1 IWSSLPVKF
10 RHGNNYGEA
19 DEIQID
25 VEIDPEAIGREEF
38 AVSGIKYITL
48 RNNIILSVYSEDEPQ
63 QRPVQIHCDGTLDF
77 DPATYVA
84 TFRKNVEVI
93 RPTGTLQQRDSL
105 RCDLLTVTSSPA
117 PEDDLPLVEP
127 NTTNAGEAKTAEDK
141 RGMLLALPRNLKPDR
156 IRAESYGEPSVVFVS
171 DEHGLRAKMN
181 EFEYEV
187 GTKTIHITH
196 PKYAEIIHEDMQ
208 FFSPDIELV
217 HNEQD
222 ELESLICRGPGEMRY
237 IPKETNQLELQ
248 AQWKSKLRISPEKTT
263 GLTLIEL
270 DQEAVLSQPMEESN
284 LEGDHIRLWV
294 SQHSTAANVPQPVS
308 RKSGERPLGWDGKN
322 LIPHKMLVLKN
333 VNFSNPDLV
342 GKKIESLNVTFVD
355 GPNSVKQPKRS
366 GMSLLPA
373 KESKR
378 NKRPNRQLL
387 TSSPMKTP
395 AELEAREIEI
405 VVQRG
410 TDLQES
416 WVESITT
423 SGEVVLTQQQNPL
436 EPPLVM
442 HGDRVEVI
450 NSDKSNVNQVIH
462 VFGKPARIE
471 DREMRI
477 VGNQLHLDRENNRA
491 WVTGPG
497 VMQSLVNSDLEGKKL
512 TEPQILSVWWREK
525 MNFDGKTAAFYDQ
538 VRTTLDESTLICQEM
553 EVVLSKKTDFGE
565 QRKPVSADKPEIER
579 LHCRYGVKIESQKTD
594 SGKITE
600 VRSGHFSELLFK
612 QETGSTLAQGPGE
625 LRIWRE
631 GTSNRAGLVRGNET
645 LTNASMHTRETGW
658 NFSQIEFTGIV
669 EGNLESK
676 ITTFRDRVQII
687 YGPVSKPGELL
698 DPDDLPEQGAWMTS
712 ELLEITLHP
721 KTKTED
727 SWLSMSAKGNVDLEG
742 FDFFAQ
748 ADLVSYDESQK
759 TYRMKAFGKR
769 KAKIS
774 LQEYAGREPLDTEA
788 QSIEYKPEQSYL
800 KADGVTMFI
809 GSSSVRKKSV
819 PK

>member
-1 IWSSLPVKF
+1 V
-10 RHGNNYGEA
+10 H
-19 DEIQID
+19 
-25 VEIDPEAIGREEF
+25 
-38 AVSGIKYITL
+38 
-48 RNNIILSVYSEDEPQ
+48 
-63 QRPVQIHCDGTLDF
+63 
-77 DPATYVA
+77 
-84 TFRKNVEVI
+84 VI
-93 RPTGTLQQRDSL
+93 RPTGTLQQRDEL
-105 RCDLLTVTSSPA
+105 TCDLLTVTSSPA

-127 NTTNAGEAKTAEDK
+127 NTTAAGETTSAADN
-141 RGMLLALPRNLKPDR
+141 RGLLMAIPRNLKPDR
-156 IRAESYGEPSVVFVS
+156 IRAASYGEPSVVFLS
-171 DEHGLRAKMN
+171 DEHGLRADMN

-196 PKYAEIIHEDMQ
+196 PKYAEIIHEETK
-208 FFSPDIELV
+208 FFSPDITLV
-217 HNEQD
+217 RNEQD
-222 ELESLICRGPGEMRY
+222 ELESLICLGPGEMQY
-237 IPKETNQLELQ
+237 IPKESNRLELQ
-248 AQWKSKLRISPEKTT
+248 AQWKNKLRISPEKST

-270 DQEAVLSQPMEESN
+270 DREAVISQPVEDS
-284 LEGDHIRLWV
+284 LLKGDYIQFWV
-294 SQHSTAANVPQPVS
+294 SQVAASASTPQPDS
-308 RKSGERPLGWDGKN
+308 RKTGEQPLGWNGKN

-333 VNFSNPDLV
+333 VQFSNPDLV
-342 GKKIESLNVTFVD
+342 GEKVERLNVTFVD
-355 GPNSVKQPKRS
+355 GPTSVKQPKRS
-366 GMSLLPA
+366 SMSLLPSNR
-373 KESKR
+373 SKR
-378 NKRPNRQLL
+378 NNTPNRTLSTL
-387 TSSPMKTP
+387 SPMKTP
-395 AELEAREIEI
+395 AELSARDIEI
-405 VVQRG
+405 VVRRG
-410 TDLQES
+410 TELNES

-423 SGEVVLTQQQNPL
+423 SGEVILTQQKNPL

-450 NSDKSNVNQVIH
+450 NSDKSNDNQVIH

-497 VMQSLVNSDLEGKKL
+497 MMQSLVVSDLEGKKL
-512 TEPQILSVWWREK
+512 IKPQILSVLWHEK

-538 VRTTLDESTLICQEM
+538 VRTTLDESELLCQEM
-553 EVVLSKKTDFGE
+553 EVVLSKKIDFGE
-565 QRKPVSADKPEIER
+565 QRKPLPADKPEIER
-579 LHCRYGVKIESQKTD
+579 LHCRYGVKVESQKTE

-600 VRSGHFSELLFK
+600 VRSGHFGELLFE

-625 LRIWRE
+625 LRIWRV
-631 GTSNRAGLVRGNET
+631 GTPNRAGLARGNET
-645 LTNASMHTRETGW
+645 LTNTSMHTRETGW

-712 ELLEITLHP
+712 ESLQLTLHP

-727 SWLSMSAKGNVDLEG
+727 GWLTMRAEGNVDLEG
-742 FDFFAQ
+742 YNFFAQ
-748 ADLVSYDESQK
+748 ADLVTYDESQK

-788 QSIEYKPEQSYL
+788 QFIEYKPEQSYL

-809 GSSSVRKKSV
+809 GVSNARKSS